1 MGNCSA
7 CCNRDSRA
15 EGLSRFDPAD
25 PAEVQTPPKLIG
37 NSGSGD
43 DRYTFEAAAEEILHN
58 AENHVADANEN
69 VSESFVCELS
79 VIREEDEENVK
90 EPLVGQKK
98 DEEKV
103 KEPTNGKKIVS
114 FAFQESELA
123 FSAAD
128 SEPIF
133 NSPEVRGG
141 SACSSSPSTNQSPG
155 DSDFKQTLTLT
166 TNGTYGNVRRDSQI
180 AANGEKKAKSSW
192 RKSFQKGLGK
202 KRGEESPSSVEEKN
216 SGKKSKGVLHK
227 MRKTMLM
234 GGSPSKKK
242 GKLINSNNS
251 NEPSQYAWLQA
262 TLRSVASNQASS
274 LGCKDAETSKAFT
287 PLFFVIGSCPNY
299 FCGMQVIAYFIS
311 SNGDGEVDFWWV
323 KPVKGSDSQVEHAT
337 LCRQAKGPHKNDPG
351 RSKQFYKPLADMF
364 SQGHVAKDGRVFS
377 IQAPPG
383 ETCPRAFIEEDSVTA
398 GKRDR
403 LWLHLV
409 WQEAWTTN
417 PWASSK
423 YIKGKIVYQRNPKE
437 IEFFSREY
445 CIKDGVFTFSNWE
458 DDPFD
463 TILPNQSIKELYE
476 GAT

>member
-1 MGNCSA
+1 
-7 CCNRDSRA
+7 
-15 EGLSRFDPAD
+15 LSRFDPAD

-43 DRYTFEAAAEEILHN
+43 DRYTYEDENYASDVDFLKKAAAEEILHN

-202 KRGEESPSSVEEKN
+202 KRSEESPSSVEEKN

-242 GKLINSNNS
+242 GKLINSNKS
-251 NEPSQYAWLQA
+251 MSRLSMLGCRPLSEALQA
-262 TLRSVASNQASS
+262 TRLVLWDVRMRRPARLS
-274 LGCKDAETSKAFT
+274 
-287 PLFFVIGSCPNY
+287 PLFFSLSEVVLIIFVGCRSSH
-299 FCGMQVIAYFIS
+299 IS
-311 SNGDGEVDFWWV
+311 SAAMEMVRLISGGLSQSRARIPKSSTLHYVD
-323 KPVKGSDSQVEHAT
+323 KP
-337 LCRQAKGPHKNDPG
+337 
-351 RSKQFYKPLADMF
+351 
-364 SQGHVAKDGRVFS
+364 RVLTKT
-377 IQAPPG
+377 IQAVRSSSTSLWPI
-383 ETCPRAFIEEDSVTA
+383 CSARAMLPRMGAFF
-398 GKRDR
+398 RYR
-403 LWLHLV
+403 LRRVKH
-409 WQEAWTTN
+409 AH
-417 PWASSK
+417 
-423 YIKGKIVYQRNPKE
+423 
-437 IEFFSREY
+437 
-445 CIKDGVFTFSNWE
+445 
-458 DDPFD
+458 
-463 TILPNQSIKELYE
+463 ELL
-476 GAT
+476 